1 MRTSPLREENE
12 RLRRALAKQEGE
24 YAAVLNEQRDIK
36 NSYAQI
42 LYRQRLRQRHPS
54 LVTKEEDTPEMFDF
68 HRREMRIILLEEAYE
83 NMIRLADKGAS
94 FLDSNSDDDSELLE
108 EHQSFYRVHRHW
120 HRHRMTTE
128 DSFCGQN
135 DENEDPT
142 IPMNLDAD
150 CWKELLNSYAN
161 GNPQKLKYLTSWI
174 RYVLLGG
181 SIGTPDAQFRAGVE
195 LSYLSSELVE
205 MFSKVLIPAIH
216 QYRPDLQVHV
226 LTKTVVDRSLRI
238 VVMQLSLQEAM
249 EASKVFIPDK
259 EYVWLPAFIT
269 RTNGSVVTVKVEEH
283 EWKNQKMPRGMSLG
297 SVVGAIKTI
306 DLSKPDVIEVIQSR
320 TVKSSTNSKVALPL
334 QNKPQTTSNGFEDMI
349 SVDHLHEGAILY
361 NLRQRF
367 FGLLP
372 YTYTGKICI
381 AVNPYQWLG
390 LYSPETMQQYMDG
403 SRDKKPPHVY
413 SVSMEAFFHMRE
425 HNINQSILVSGESG
439 AGKTETTKIMMNH
452 VATLSSHL
460 CASQEQ
466 MPIVKR
472 IIQSNPLL
480 ESFGNA
486 ATTRN
491 DNSSRFGKFTEL
503 QFDAKGRLMGARAH
517 TYLLEKS
524 RVTHQ
529 APGERTFHIFYQVL
543 EAANTDLSYL
553 QLQSSHRYVRQDKQ
567 LELEHTWKETQA
579 GLSIV
584 GIPQD
589 MQSNLWL
596 VLGAIL
602 HLGEVDFEMIAGDV
616 DSSFVQKKD
625 SLTIAAKL
633 LGIPLADLEK
643 VLTHRTVVVG
653 REVIA
658 KPMTCDQAR
667 DCRDAVAK
675 SLYSTMFTWLVEQI
689 NAAIGV
695 HQMAYFIGI
704 LDIFG
709 FEAFDHNSFEQLCIN
724 YANEKLQQKFVQ
736 DVLKTV
742 QAEYE
747 EEGITWSH
755 VQFADNQ
762 DVLDLIEG
770 RLGVLSLLNEESSL
784 ATGTDASFAHKL
796 SAVMDNHARFE
807 TPRLQSS
814 AFIILHYAG
823 KVLYDTNGFLDK
835 HRDALLPDIKRVLS
849 ESSLP
854 LVRKMFPAPQSP
866 HDYRN
871 KKTTAANRQNTRA
884 ITVGT
889 QFKESL
895 AQLMEKISQTNVHY
909 VRCIKPNSQKTP
921 YAFDHP
927 SVVDQLRCAGVI
939 EAIRVSRSAYPS
951 RVSHLDCLKS
961 YALLA
966 PSVTSYA
973 SDEVT
978 RSSEHARTDCN
989 ALLAKLFP
997 KGHIVDYQ
1005 VGLSRVYFREG
1016 ILEVLEQ
1023 QRGVALTKYAIRIQ
1037 KHMKRYLYR
1046 KKFLIIRAATIKIQS
1061 YLRRWHC
1068 QMQYSRFRRNVIT
1081 VQAQF
1086 RGYKARKR
1094 VLAMRT
1100 KRAITKLQAVVR
1112 GFQVRKR
1119 YYRLKCA
1126 AVKVQSFWRI
1136 TYLRRIFLKRLAQE
1150 KERRALGSKVLH
1162 LQNQLGTSKKNLKPN
1177 QGDSTSPTMSRPHTA
1192 LFNESSQV
1200 LGTLAAENKALREQL
1215 ARQEDE
1221 INALKEE
1228 NRKMRDAL
1236 QAKELEDKVKNL
1248 SMKSQEATQMAYLA
1262 HLEEEYERVRT
1273 FLCSVFDLP
1282 GEVGL
1287 LKNAPPSKE
1296 ELLQSLPQS
1305 ALNSK
1310 PTKDLA
1316 VAKNEA
1322 FTLLQRSA
1330 TRLYRIRSKDN
1341 KQIRG
1346 SSRRVKDYWDEIKT
1360 NSPPLPYT
1368 LGSTPWKRL
1377 LTDWAQGNPKKL
1389 DYMSRWL
1396 QNVLEGGDIENGPFP
1411 LGVELKSVTPMM
1423 LEGFIQ
1429 LVIPK
1434 LAERP
1439 DIKVHVHTKEFIGT
1453 SMRITLEVKE
1463 GVPKMKPI
1471 KLGGSPPGVPTN
1483 YSKRDTNGSLDQWG
1497 RHSIMSVNRLSVAS
1511 NSTSDSLRSTQSSS
1525 LSFNETRM

>member
-1 MRTSPLREENE
+1 
-12 RLRRALAKQEGE
+12 
-24 YAAVLNEQRDIK
+24 
-36 NSYAQI
+36 
-42 LYRQRLRQRHPS
+42 
-54 LVTKEEDTPEMFDF
+54 
-68 HRREMRIILLEEAYE
+68 
-83 NMIRLADKGAS
+83 
-94 FLDSNSDDDSELLE
+94 
-108 EHQSFYRVHRHW
+108 
-120 HRHRMTTE
+120 
-128 DSFCGQN
+128 
-135 DENEDPT
+135 
-142 IPMNLDAD
+142 
-150 CWKELLNSYAN
+150 
-161 GNPQKLKYLTSWI
+161 
-174 RYVLLGG
+174 
-181 SIGTPDAQFRAGVE
+181 
-195 LSYLSSELVE
+195 
-205 MFSKVLIPAIH
+205 
-216 QYRPDLQVHV
+216 
-226 LTKTVVDRSLRI
+226 
-238 VVMQLSLQEAM
+238 M

-259 EYVWLPAFIT
+259 EQLWLPAT
-269 RTNGSVVTVKVEEH
+269 VLTTSGTVVTVRIDEH
-283 EWKNQKMPRGMSLG
+283 GGSKPPPGMSLG
-297 SVVGAIKTI
+297 SLVGKTISI
-306 DLSKPDVIEVIQSR
+306 DLSKPDIIEVIQAR
-320 TVKSSTNSKVALPL
+320 TVKSATNNAISLPL
-334 QNKPQTTSNGFEDMI
+334 QNKMQTGTNGFEDMI

-381 AVNPYQWLG
+381 AVNPYQWLS
-390 LYSPETMQQYMDG
+390 LYSAETMQKYMDG
-403 SRDKKPPHVY
+403 SRESKPPHVY
-413 SVSMEAFFHMRE
+413 AVSMEAFFHMRS
-425 HNINQSILVSGESG
+425 HSLNQSILVSGESG

-460 CASQEQ
+460 SASEAQTS
-466 MPIVKR
+466 IIHR

-503 QFDAKGRLMGARAH
+503 QFDNKGHLMGARAH

-543 EAANTDLSYL
+543 EAAA
-553 QLQSSHRYVRQDKQ
+553 SHLAHLELRGEYRYVRQDKV
-567 LELEHTWKETQA
+567 LELEHTFVETQA

-584 GIPQD
+584 GIPAD
-589 MQSNLWL
+589 MQANLWH

-602 HLGEVDFEMIAGDV
+602 HLGEVDFDMVAGDV
-616 DSSFVQKKD
+616 DSSFVQHKAE
-625 SLTIAAKL
+625 LTTAARL
-633 LGIPLADLEK
+633 LGIPLTDLEQ
-643 VLTHRTVVVG
+643 VLTHRSVVVG

-675 SLYSTMFTWLVEQI
+675 SLYSTMFTWLVDQI

-695 HQMAYFIGI
+695 HSMAYFIGI

-747 EEGITWSH
+747 EEGISWSH
-755 VQFADNQ
+755 VTFADNQ

-854 LVRKMFPAPQSP
+854 LVRKMFPA
-866 HDYRN
+866 
-871 KKTTAANRQNTRA
+871 TAAAALDAKGKAKAKPPPRQTTRA
-884 ITVGT
+884 VTVGT

-895 AQLMEKISQTNVHY
+895 AQLMDKISHTNVHY
-909 VRCIKPNSQKTP
+909 VRCIKPNALKTP
-921 YAFDHP
+921 HAFDHA

-951 RVSHLDCLKS
+951 RISHLDCLKS

-966 PSVTSYA
+966 PTVTAFA
-973 SDEVT
+973 SNVVS
-978 RSSEHARTDCN
+978 RSSEHARTDCS
-989 ALLAKLFP
+989 ALLAALFP
-997 KGHIVDYQ
+997 TGHIVDYQ

-1016 ILEVLEQ
+1016 ILEALEAR
-1023 QRGVALTKYAIRIQ
+1023 RGVALTSFAIVIQ
-1037 KHMKRYLYR
+1037 KHMKRYLCR
-1046 KKFLIIRAATIKIQS
+1046 KRFLAVRRATIKVQS

-1068 QMQYSRFRRNVIT
+1068 QLQYRRFRHRLVAFQARFRGHAARRR
-1081 VQAQF
+1081 VQA
-1086 RGYKARKR
+1086 
-1094 VLAMRT
+1094 MRA
-1100 KRAITKLQAVVR
+1100 KRALTKLQAVVR
-1112 GFQVRKR
+1112 GFVARQR
-1119 YYRLKCA
+1119 YRRVKA
-1126 AVKVQSFWRI
+1126 AVSRVQSFWRI
-1136 TYLRRIFLKRLAQE
+1136 TYLRRVFLKRLAQE
-1150 KERRALGSKVLH
+1150 KQRRALGSKVLS
-1162 LQNQLGTSKKNLKPN
+1162 LQSQLGTTKKDKPS
-1177 QGDSTSPTMSRPHTA
+1177 GDDATSPTRPHTA

-1221 INALKEE
+1221 INGLKEE
-1228 NRKMRDAL
+1228 NRKMRETL

-1262 HLEEEYERVRT
+1262 HLEEEYERVRA
-1273 FLCSVFDLP
+1273 FLCTYFELP
-1282 GEVGL
+1282 GEAGQ
-1287 LKNAPPSKE
+1287 LKTTPPSKE
-1296 ELLQSLPQS
+1296 ELLLSLPPPGS
-1305 ALNSK
+1305 NPLK
-1310 PTKDLA
+1310 PAKEFG

-1330 TRLYRIRSKDN
+1330 TRLYRTRSKEN
-1341 KQIRG
+1341 KRG

-1360 NSPPLPYT
+1360 NAPPLPYT

-1389 DYMSRWL
+1389 DYMTRWL
-1396 QNVLEGGDIENGPFP
+1396 QNVLEGGDVENGQFP

-1439 DIKVHVHTKEFIGT
+1439 DVKVHVHTKEFIGT

-1463 GVPKMKPI
+1463 GVPKMKPVRLAPEPH
-1471 KLGGSPPGVPTN
+1471 KSAPTTRETTGG
-1483 YSKRDTNGSLDQWG
+1483 LDQWG
-1497 RHSIMSVNRLSVAS
+1497 RHSIMSVRDRLSLAS
-1511 NSTSDSLRSTQSSS
+1511 NSTSESLRSTQSSS
-1525 LSFNETRM
+1525 MSFTETRM

>member
-1 MRTSPLREENE
+1 
-12 RLRRALAKQEGE
+12 
-24 YAAVLNEQRDIK
+24 
-36 NSYAQI
+36 
-42 LYRQRLRQRHPS
+42 
-54 LVTKEEDTPEMFDF
+54 
-68 HRREMRIILLEEAYE
+68 
-83 NMIRLADKGAS
+83 
-94 FLDSNSDDDSELLE
+94 
-108 EHQSFYRVHRHW
+108 
-120 HRHRMTTE
+120 
-128 DSFCGQN
+128 
-135 DENEDPT
+135 
-142 IPMNLDAD
+142 
-150 CWKELLNSYAN
+150 
-161 GNPQKLKYLTSWI
+161 
-174 RYVLLGG
+174 
-181 SIGTPDAQFRAGVE
+181 
-195 LSYLSSELVE
+195 
-205 MFSKVLIPAIH
+205 
-216 QYRPDLQVHV
+216 
-226 LTKTVVDRSLRI
+226 
-238 VVMQLSLQEAM
+238 M

-259 EYVWLPAFIT
+259 DQVWLPAIVT
-269 RTNGSVVTVKVEEH
+269 STSGSIVTVKVEEH
-283 EWKNQKMPRGMSLG
+283 DVRGQKLPLGMSLG
-297 SVVGAIKTI
+297 ANVGRTMVI
-306 DLSKPDVIEVIQSR
+306 DLSKPEIVEVIQAR
-320 TVKSSTNSKVALPL
+320 TVKSSNSNATISLPL
-334 QNKPQTTSNGFEDMI
+334 QNKVQTATNGFEDMI

-381 AVNPYQWLG
+381 AVNPYQWLT
-390 LYSPETMQQYMDG
+390 LYSPETMQRYMDG
-403 SRDKKPPHVY
+403 SRECKAPHVY
-413 SVSMEAFFHMRE
+413 AVSMEAFFHMRS
-425 HNINQSILVSGESG
+425 HSLNQSILVSGESG

-460 CASQEQ
+460 CASEAQTS
-466 MPIVKR
+466 IIHR

-503 QFDAKGRLMGARAH
+503 QFDVKGHLMGARAH

-543 EAANTDLSYL
+543 DAASSHLAHLDLS
-553 QLQSSHRYVRQDKQ
+553 QKSFRYVRQDKV
-567 LELEHTWKETQA
+567 LALEHSFLETQS

-584 GIPQD
+584 GISD
-589 MQSNLWL
+589 AMQANLWL

-602 HLGEVDFEMIAGDV
+602 HLGEVDFDMVAGDV
-616 DSSFVQKKD
+616 DSSCVQHKA
-625 SLTIAAKL
+625 SLTIVAKL
-633 LGIPLADLEK
+633 LGIPLTDLEQ
-643 VLTHRTVVVG
+643 VLTHRTVAVG

-695 HQMAYFIGI
+695 HSMAHFIGI

-747 EEGITWSH
+747 EEGISWSH
-755 VQFADNQ
+755 VTFADNQ

-854 LVRKMFPAPQSP
+854 LVRTMFPATSTTQDAS
-866 HDYRN
+866 
-871 KKTTAANRQNTRA
+871 KKKHKPAPRQTTRA
-884 ITVGT
+884 VTVGT

-895 AQLMEKISQTNVHY
+895 AQLMEKISHTNVHY
-909 VRCIKPNSQKTP
+909 VRCIKPNALKTP
-921 YAFDHP
+921 HAFDHA

-966 PSVTSYA
+966 PSVTSFA
-973 SDEVT
+973 SDVVT
-978 RSSEHARTDCN
+978 RSSEHARTDCS
-989 ALLAKLFP
+989 ALLAALFP

-1005 VGLSRVYFREG
+1005 VGVSRVYFREG
-1016 ILEVLEQ
+1016 ILEALEA
-1023 QRGVALTKYAIRIQ
+1023 QRGVALTSYAIRIQ
-1037 KHMKRYLYR
+1037 KHMKRYLCR
-1046 KKFLIIRAATIKIQS
+1046 KRFVSIQKATIKVQS

-1068 QMQYSRFRRNVIT
+1068 QLQYHRLRSRVIA
-1081 VQAQF
+1081 VQARY
-1086 RGYKARKR
+1086 RGHIARRR

-1100 KRAITKLQAVVR
+1100 KRALTKLQAVVR
-1112 GFQVRKR
+1112 GFLARSRFLSIK
-1119 YYRLKCA
+1119 A
-1126 AVKVQSFWRI
+1126 AVSKVQSFWRI
-1136 TYLRRIFLKRLAQE
+1136 TYLRRIFVKRLAQE
-1150 KERRALGSKVLH
+1150 KERRALGSKVLS
-1162 LQNQLGTSKKNLKPN
+1162 LQSQLGTSKKDLGSKPHS
-1177 QGDSTSPTMSRPHTA
+1177 GELLSPNRPHTA

-1221 INALKEE
+1221 INGLKEE

-1248 SMKSQEATQMAYLA
+1248 SLKSQEATQMAYLA
-1262 HLEEEYERVRT
+1262 HLEEEYEKVRA
-1273 FLCSVFDLP
+1273 FLCNVFELP
-1282 GEVGL
+1282 SEVGV
-1287 LKNAPPSKE
+1287 LKTTPPSKE
-1296 ELLQSLPQS
+1296 ELLNALPPPS
-1305 ALNSK
+1305 ATKPSK
-1310 PTKDLA
+1310 DFS

-1330 TRLYRIRSKDN
+1330 TRLYRTRSKES
-1341 KQIRG
+1341 KRG
-1346 SSRRVKDYWDEIKT
+1346 SSRRVKDFWDEIKT
-1360 NSPPLPYT
+1360 NAPPLPYT

-1389 DYMSRWL
+1389 DYMTRWL
-1396 QNVLEGGDIENGPFP
+1396 QNVLEGGDVENGQFP

-1439 DIKVHVHTKEFIGT
+1439 DVKVHVHTKEFIGT

-1463 GVPKMKPI
+1463 GVPKMRPVKLPDGAPTAVKP
-1471 KLGGSPPGVPTN
+1471 
-1483 YSKRDTNGSLDQWG
+1483 RDTTTGGLDQWG
-1497 RHSIMSVNRLSVAS
+1497 RHSIMSVRDRLSLA
-1511 NSTSDSLRSTQSSS
+1511 STSTSESLRSTQSSS
-1525 LSFNETRM
+1525 LSFTETRM